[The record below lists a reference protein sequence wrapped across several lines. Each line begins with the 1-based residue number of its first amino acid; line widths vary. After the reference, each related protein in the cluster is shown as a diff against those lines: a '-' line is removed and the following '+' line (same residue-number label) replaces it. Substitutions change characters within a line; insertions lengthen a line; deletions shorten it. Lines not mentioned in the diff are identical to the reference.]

1 MIQGEET
8 QAENTEERSKL
19 EETEATGK
27 GISLGFLLLLML
39 EAQGLNLY
47 GILNNENTEQT
58 I

>member
-27 GISLGFLLLLML
+27 GMCLYISRISTS
-39 EAQGLNLY
+39 LND
-47 GILNNENTEQT
+47 GGTRTEFIWHPKQ
-58 I
+58 